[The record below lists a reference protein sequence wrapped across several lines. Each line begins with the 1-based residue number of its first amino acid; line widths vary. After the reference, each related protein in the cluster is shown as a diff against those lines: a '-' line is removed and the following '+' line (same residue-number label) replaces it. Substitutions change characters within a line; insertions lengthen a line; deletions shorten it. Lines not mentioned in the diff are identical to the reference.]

1 MYISFYITDSKNG
14 LIFQYLPSASA
25 PTFSDLWVKIKSV
38 TAESDLTLQN
48 EVKIG
53 KYLKASKYHSDINN
67 LNYWCLISDQKNEKV
82 SIMDSFVLLET
93 IDNIL
98 MEYFDK
104 DALTV
109 KKLTNNYD
117 RLTMIFN
124 YIIDD
129 GEPQMAGNLY
139 SNRIKD
145 VIPLQNDLTK
155 FIHSTAKNLG
165 NVVSNTAVT
174 SATSRNR
181 GSYNGRM
188 FNNPSSSLSSSS
200 STIGNEEIVP
210 WRSTKIGQHAKEEI
224 YLDFEETVQL
234 VYQKRHRHAKRG
246 GTTTSLSQGYINSSI
261 NDSRMQLVHGN
272 IHGYIKGNSLLNGTP
287 VVELN
292 LNNNGC
298 DLGIPRFY
306 DCVNCED
313 YMSDNED
320 KKLLNTKV
328 KFLPPDGKFNLME
341 YSIGLNSKQQ
351 SNNNFGLIS
360 INFENNLGRN
370 EDEFEIT
377 VNISG
382 SSKVE
387 KVKNLIVD
395 LQFFESQIHE
405 ERTEPN
411 EHSGKIKIIRNTH
424 GRFSHDIDSVRG
436 NWIFDVNTPTGTIAI
451 LRGCIENDDND
462 NLQKERNSTDEKEGL
477 EQIVNKHTMTLQ
489 TINVKYE
496 HEGQSVSGIKVNSI
510 DVIKQPRSSLPSN
523 IFKGVKYLSK
533 MVDYEIR
540 EY

>member
-306 DCVNCED
+306 DCVTVS
-313 YMSDNED
+313 YTH
-320 KKLLNTKV
+320 LTLPTK
-328 KFLPPDGKFNLME
+328 
-341 YSIGLNSKQQ
+341 
-351 SNNNFGLIS
+351 
-360 INFENNLGRN
+360 
-370 EDEFEIT
+370 
-377 VNISG
+377 
-382 SSKVE
+382 
-387 KVKNLIVD
+387 
-395 LQFFESQIHE
+395 
-405 ERTEPN
+405 
-411 EHSGKIKIIRNTH
+411 
-424 GRFSHDIDSVRG
+424 
-436 NWIFDVNTPTGTIAI
+436 A
-451 LRGCIENDDND
+451 
-462 NLQKERNSTDEKEGL
+462 
-477 EQIVNKHTMTLQ
+477 
-489 TINVKYE
+489 
-496 HEGQSVSGIKVNSI
+496 
-510 DVIKQPRSSLPSN
+510 
-523 IFKGVKYLSK
+523 
-533 MVDYEIR
+533 
-540 EY
+540 